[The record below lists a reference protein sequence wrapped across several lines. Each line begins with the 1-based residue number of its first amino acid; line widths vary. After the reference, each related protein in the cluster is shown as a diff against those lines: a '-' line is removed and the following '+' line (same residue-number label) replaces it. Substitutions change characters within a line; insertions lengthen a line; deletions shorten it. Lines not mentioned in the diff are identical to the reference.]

1 MLRGHSGFIL
11 QSRLDRQTD
20 GGILFGEYEPLAQS
34 GLFDSD
40 FYIKSNPDL
49 ATLNIDPLLHYLER
63 GCRER
68 RDPSARFDTGH
79 YVKLC
84 DALQAVALRRA
95 MACSPCFLERP
106 EDCPRGITCLSD
118 LAVADVYQ
126 ACRQA
131 LARVGLS

>member
-1 MLRGHSGFIL
+1 MRCLGRSP
-11 QSRLDRQTD
+11 
-20 GGILFGEYEPLAQS
+20 GE
-34 GLFDSD
+34 
-40 FYIKSNPDL
+40 
-49 ATLNIDPLLHYLER
+49 
-63 GCRER
+63 
-68 RDPSARFDTGH
+68 SA
-79 YVKLC
+79 
-84 DALQAVALRRA
+84 DALPHHWHAPWTHIGIHSSVVDAREWSPVGPQAVALRRA